1 MGPSATR
8 HVVPVARALLLV
20 TLGVL
25 PAALPGQSRTAQLVD
40 SARRQVAAHQLDSA
54 AALLRLA
61 LDTSAHATRGEREN
75 AFVWQGIVQ
84 FLGGDSTATRGA
96 FRQALALDSTLDV
109 KGLDG
114 VSPVLGQLF
123 QQESAPPPGKRSST
137 SRGRWTTR

>member
-84 FLGGDSTATRGA
+84 FLGGDRSEERTAEL
-96 FRQALALDSTLDV
+96 Q
-109 KGLDG
+109 
-114 VSPVLGQLF
+114 
-123 QQESAPPPGKRSST
+123 
-137 SRGRWTTR
+137 SRVDLVCRLLLEKKKNII